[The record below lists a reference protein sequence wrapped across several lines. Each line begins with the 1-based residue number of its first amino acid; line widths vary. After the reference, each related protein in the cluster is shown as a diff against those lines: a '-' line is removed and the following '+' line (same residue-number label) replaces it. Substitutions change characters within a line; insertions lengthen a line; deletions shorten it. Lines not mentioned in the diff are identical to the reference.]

1 MEERGERRM
10 KKEYAVCF
18 TSNDGKETNISG
30 HYMMKE
36 SAEESARRHRKNG
49 NKDVFVIVREVT
61 EWKRAD

>member
-1 MEERGERRM
+1 M

-18 TSNDGKETNISG
+18 TSNDGKETNIAG

-36 SAEESARRHRKNG
+36 TAEESARKHRQNG

-61 EWKRAD
+61 EWKRSD